1 MPDLASTGDNKGM
14 LRDKNLIPLSH
25 QHQHAL
31 AMCVRLDRAL
41 AKGNA
46 DLHAWQEEVVNLWE
60 SEIRFHF
67 EAEEKVLFP
76 AAEKYADLKPLLKQL
91 LSEHAGL
98 RDFFARAAAR
108 QMDAAALKNF
118 GEALSGHI
126 RTEER
131 QLFEE
136 CQRQMTADE
145 MARAGSAM
153 DEYFAKSGMP
163 GASCALPSPRNAQSG

>member
-1 MPDLASTGDNKGM
+1 M

-41 AKGNA
+41 AKGDA
-46 DLHAWQEEVVNLWE
+46 DLDAWQEEIAGMWE

-76 AAEKYADLKPLLKQL
+76 AAEKHAPLQPLVKQL
-91 LSEHAGL
+91 LSEHGTL
-98 RDFFARAAAR
+98 RGFFARATAR
-108 QMDAAALKNF
+108 RLDAATLRTF
-118 GEALSGHI
+118 VETLSQHI

-136 CQRQMTADE
+136 CQRQMPAGE
-145 MARAGSAM
+145 MARTGAAM
-153 DEYFAKSGMP
+153 DDYFKKSSMP
-163 GASCALPSPRNAQSG
+163 GASCALPAASKSQPSE

>member
-1 MPDLASTGDNKGM
+1 M

-46 DLHAWQEEVVNLWE
+46 DLNAWQEEIAGIWE

-76 AAEKYADLKPLLKQL
+76 AAEKYAPALVKHL
-91 LSEHAGL
+91 LSEHGTL
-98 RDFFARAAAR
+98 RGFFAQAQTRHL
-108 QMDAAALKNF
+108 DATGLKTF
-118 GEALSGHI
+118 AETLSQHI

-136 CQRQMTADE
+136 CQRHMPADE
-145 MARAGSAM
+145 MARTGAAM
-153 DEYFAKSGMP
+153 EQYFANCGMP
-163 GASCALPSPRNAQSG
+163 GKSCALPSERN

>member
-1 MPDLASTGDNKGM
+1 M

-41 AKGNA
+41 AKGDA
-46 DLHAWQEEVVNLWE
+46 DLDPWQEEIAGIWE

-67 EAEEKVLFP
+67 EAEEKILFP
-76 AAEKYADLKPLLKQL
+76 AADKYASLQPLVKQL
-91 LSEHAGL
+91 LSEHGTL
-98 RDFFARAAAR
+98 RGFFERAKMR
-108 QMDAAALKNF
+108 RLDDAAALKTF
-118 GEALSGHI
+118 GETLSQQI

-136 CQRQMTADE
+136 CQRHTPAGE
-145 MARAGSAM
+145 MARAGAAM
-153 DEYFAKSGMP
+153 EEYFAKSGMP
-163 GASCALPSPRNAQSG
+163 GARCTLPSSSKPGA

>member
-1 MPDLASTGDNKGM
+1 M

-41 AKGNA
+41 AKGDA
-46 DLHAWQEEVVNLWE
+46 DLNAWQEEIAGIWE

-76 AAEKYADLKPLLKQL
+76 AAEKHAPLQPLVKQL
-91 LSEHAGL
+91 LSEHGTL
-98 RDFFARAAAR
+98 RGYFARATAR
-108 QMDAAALKNF
+108 RLDAAALQSLV
-118 GEALSGHI
+118 ETLAQHI

-131 QLFEE
+131 ELFEE
-136 CQRQMTADE
+136 CQRQMPAAE
-145 MARAGSAM
+145 MARAGAAM
-153 DEYFAKSGMP
+153 DAYFAKSGMP
-163 GASCALPSPRNAQSG
+163 GASCALPSASKKK